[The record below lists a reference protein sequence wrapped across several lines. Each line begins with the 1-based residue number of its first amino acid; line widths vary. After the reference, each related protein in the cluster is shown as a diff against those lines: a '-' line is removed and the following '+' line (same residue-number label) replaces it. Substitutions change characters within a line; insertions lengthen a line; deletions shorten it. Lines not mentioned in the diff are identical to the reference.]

1 MTSPTNPRAARLQKV
16 FPIDLDKYLPDI
28 IKRNYGKWIDRKFH
42 ENGIIEHISATGE
55 HVFTVKIAMPPN
67 ARLSADTLDQF
78 ADIADKLG
86 VGAMRVTMAGNLEIL
101 TDSLDK
107 ALKIKEEAEKM
118 GFPVGGWGRSLW
130 GINSCTAYL
139 TCTTAVVDS
148 PSISK
153 ALGDAL
159 KPYFTGEVPLPAK
172 LRVFV
177 SGCPAMCA
185 GGTAMDIVIVGQWG
199 APPKIREEMLS
210 YCLPPPKALAKIPE
224 SQVFI
229 VQVCPTGALSL
240 RREGD
245 KVKLVLIGDKC
256 INCAR
261 CKENCDAFDY
271 DPQDVGVSIVV
282 GGKMSNT
289 GGGPRLGRVL
299 IPWLPAN
306 PPRYEEIVAVVKK
319 VIDVWREHA
328 QPGERLGDFINR
340 IGWQRFI
347 SLVGVDKVHAFY
359 QKVPDHVRTYMHF
372 RSRGDIWPR
381 FRDGI

>member
-1 MTSPTNPRAARLQKV
+1 MTADPKAARLQKV
-16 FPIDLDKYLPDI
+16 FPVDLNKYLPEI
-28 IKRNYGKWIDRKFH
+28 VLRNYGKWVDRKFH
-42 ENGIIEHISATGE
+42 GYGIIEHISETGE
-55 HVFTVKIAMPPN
+55 RVFTVKIAMPPN
-67 ARLSADTLDQF
+67 ARLSADTLEQF

-107 ALKIKEEAEKM
+107 AFRIKEEAEKM
-118 GFPVGGWGRSLW
+118 GFPVGGWGPTLW

-148 PSISK
+148 PSITK
-153 ALGDAL
+153 AIGDVL
-159 KPYFTGEVPLPAK
+159 KPYFTGEITLPAK

-177 SGCPAMCA
+177 SGCPALCA
-185 GGTAMDIVIVGQWG
+185 GGSAMDIVIVGQWG
-199 APPKIREEMLS
+199 APPKIREELLG
-210 YCLPPPKALAKIPE
+210 YCLPPRRVLEKVPE

-229 VQVCPTGALSL
+229 VQVCPTGALTL

-245 KVKLVLIGDKC
+245 KVKLVLIPEKC

-271 DPQDVGVSIVV
+271 DPENVGVAVLV

-289 GGGPRLGRVL
+289 GKGPRLGRVL
-299 IPWLPAN
+299 IPWIPAV
-306 PPRYEEIVAVVKK
+306 PPRYEEIVTVVKR
-319 VIDVWREHA
+319 VVDVWREHA
-328 QPGERLGDFINR
+328 QPGERLAEFIDR
-340 IGWQRFI
+340 VGWQRFI
-347 SLVGVDKVHAFY
+347 EMVGLSKVHAMY
-359 QKVPDHVRTYMHF
+359 QKMPDHVRTYMYF
-372 RSRGDIWPR
+372 RQRSDGWPR

>member
-1 MTSPTNPRAARLQKV
+1 MTADPKAARLQKV
-16 FPIDLDKYLPDI
+16 FPVDLDKFLPDI
-28 IKRNYGKWIDRKFH
+28 IKRNYGKWVDRKFH
-42 ENGIIEHISATGE
+42 GYGIIEHISETGE
-55 HVFTVKIAMPPN
+55 RVFTVKVAMPPN
-67 ARLSADTLDQF
+67 ARLSADTLEQF

-86 VGAMRVTMAGNLEIL
+86 VGAIRVTMAGNLEIL

-107 ALKIKEEAEKM
+107 ALKIKEEVEKM
-118 GFPVGGWGRSLW
+118 GFPVGGWGPTLW

-148 PSISK
+148 PSITK

-159 KPYFTGEVPLPAK
+159 KPYFTGEITLPAK
-172 LRVFV
+172 LRIFV

-185 GGTAMDIVIVGQWG
+185 GGSAMDIVIVGQWG
-199 APPKIREEMLS
+199 APPKIREELLG
-210 YCLPPPKALAKIPE
+210 YCLPPKRVLEKVPE

-245 KVKLVLIGDKC
+245 KMKLVLIPEKC

-271 DPQDVGVSIVV
+271 DPENVGVAVLV

-289 GGGPRLGRVL
+289 GMGPRLGRVL
-299 IPWLPAN
+299 IPWIPAI
-306 PPRYEEIVAVVKK
+306 PPRYEEIVTVVKR
-319 VIDVWREHA
+319 VIDVWREHG
-328 QPGERLGDFINR
+328 QPGERLAEFIDR
-340 IGWQRFI
+340 VGWLKFVEM
-347 SLVGVDKVHAFY
+347 VGLDKVYALY
-359 QKVPDHVRTYMHF
+359 QKVPDHVRTYMYF
-372 RSRGDIWPR
+372 RQKSDAWPR